1 MGMRIGGSG
10 NGWASQ
16 QSNAIGNWQQR
27 QQNFKSLK
35 SALQTGDLTGAQQAF
50 AAISASN
57 PNAINN
63 TNNPLAQIGQA
74 LQAGNISG
82 AQTIAQNWQR
92 VHDVDR
98 STQQNSGSTAAAQTF
113 LQTLSTNMN
122 ANSVNAGN
130 SPSTQAVAGTSAAT
144 SQEQVT
150 QALMAFEKNLFD
162 ALQAQSS
169 QGAAATSSA
178 TAAATS
184 TDPNALAANSTVSG
198 NPGQNPVMHGNH
210 RHHHG
215 GGQGGGQL
223 VSELSSLIGRTSQ
236 TNGGT
241 STDANNP
248 NAGLDQSFKSLLSTL
263 GVSGN
268 NASLNSFLQSMSAT
282 MQASST
288 SGA

>member
-16 QSNAIGNWQQR
+16 QSNAVGNWQQR

-35 SALQTGDLTGAQQAF
+35 SALQTGDLTAAQQAF

-63 TNNPLAQIGQA
+63 NNSPLAQIGQA
-74 LQAGNISG
+74 LQAGNMSG
-82 AQTIAQNWQR
+82 AQTVAQNWQ
-92 VHDVDR
+92 HGHEQ
-98 STQQNSGSTAAAQTF
+98 SPGFQPSAGSTSAAQSF
-113 LQTLSTNMN
+113 LQTLSTNLSSN
-122 ANSVNAGN
+122 TVNASN
-130 SPSTQAVAGTSAAT
+130 SPSAQAVPVTSTAT

-169 QGAAATSSA
+169 QSSATTSSA
-178 TAAATS
+178 TTAATS
-184 TDPNALAANSTVSG
+184 TDPNAVATSTTVTGNS
-198 NPGQNPVMHGNH
+198 GQNPVMHGH
-210 RHHHG
+210 HHHHG
-215 GGQGGGQL
+215 GGQGGGQMS
-223 VSELSSLIGRTSQ
+223 SELSSLIGQTPQ
-236 TNGGT
+236 TNDGT

>member
-1 MGMRIGGSG
+1 M
-10 NGWASQ
+10 
-16 QSNAIGNWQQR
+16 
-27 QQNFKSLK
+27 
-35 SALQTGDLTGAQQAF
+35 
-50 AAISASN
+50 
-57 PNAINN
+57 
-63 TNNPLAQIGQA
+63 
-74 LQAGNISG
+74 SG
-82 AQTIAQNWQR
+82 AQTVAQNWQ
-92 VHDVDR
+92 HGHEQ
-98 STQQNSGSTAAAQTF
+98 SPGFQPPAGSTSAAQSF

-169 QGAAATSSA
+169 QGAASTSTA
-178 TAAATS
+178 TAASTS
-184 TDPNALAANSTVSG
+184 TDPNALAANSTVSS
-198 NPGQNPVMHGNH
+198 NPGQNPVMHGH
-210 RHHHG
+210 HHHHHG
-215 GGQGGGQL
+215 GGQGGGQMS
-223 VSELSSLIGRTSQ
+223 SELSSLIGQTSQ